1 MEWTQM
7 DARNARENPHP
18 KRYTFTR
25 EEIAACMRALSDVFD
40 LVRLVEVQSC
50 TQYQLTPE
58 GCFEAKD
65 DRCFAMWNRSE
76 RCANCISQRA
86 MRRNERISKVE
97 FSRSELYH
105 MISKYV
111 EVDGEPYVL
120 EMINSMSGDA
130 ILDGFG
136 RQEIINS
143 ITAHNRRMY
152 IDPLT
157 GAYNRRY
164 YEEQCRS
171 LHKRLAL
178 AMLDLDDFKHINDTY
193 GHEAGDEVL
202 RRFRSGA
209 HLHPQHR
216 FTDPLRR
223 RRIPH
228 PAGVHS
234 GGPAPQ
240 AAGADSPEGGVPA
253 LRRLPGAS
261 PDGEHRGHLRAPLR
275 GAAHQRGRPAA
286 LPRQGAQELRVHRR
300 PDRLQRLIQE
310 ARRNFRGLRPFKRR
324 PAFAPVGAFLRPS
337 RACNSARICYN
348 VSVAP
353 KAQCPLR
360 EKEGRAGIRS
370 NLLLEPIR
378 GLGHFYSAGSI
389 PRR

>member
-97 FSRSELYH
+97 FSRSGLYH

-164 YEEQCRS
+164 YEEQCWS

-202 RRFRSGA
+202 RRFAEAVLTCIRSTDSLIRYGGDEFLILLESIPEALLPKRLEQIRQKVECLRFDAYPELRLTVSIGA
-209 HLHPQHR
+209 
-216 FTDPLRR
+216 T
-223 RRIPH
+223 
-228 PAGVHS
+228 S
-234 GGPAPQ
+234 
-240 AAGADSPEGGVPA
+240 
-253 LRRLPGAS
+253 
-261 PDGEHRGHLRAPLR
+261 APLSV
-275 GAAHQRGRPAA
+275 A
-286 LPRQGAQELRVHRR
+286 
-300 PDRLQRLIQE
+300 RLISEADQRLYRAKALKNCVCID
-310 ARRNFRGLRPFKRR
+310 GL
-324 PAFAPVGAFLRPS
+324 
-337 RACNSARICYN
+337 I
-348 VSVAP
+348 VS
-353 KAQCPLR
+353 
-360 EKEGRAGIRS
+360 
-370 NLLLEPIR
+370 ND
-378 GLGHFYSAGSI
+378 
-389 PRR
+389 